1 MRVGVKTLH
10 LISYIIKIP
19 SMDENP
25 EIQKETRL
33 RFYARI
39 AIRAILL
46 SMAVGVVSA
55 VIMVIVYKFLPVTNT
70 MFMRIQS
77 DKHNVPTTQT
87 WIPLTEISPNL
98 ALAVVSSEDNLFTQ
112 HNGFSLDA
120 IKRAMEHNEKSK
132 RIHGGSTISQ
142 QVAKNVFLWNG
153 RSWVRKGLEAGFTV
167 LIELIWGKERIM
179 EVYLNVVE
187 LAPGV
192 YGAEAASQKFFKHS
206 AKRIT
211 REEAALMAAVLPNPA
226 RMKLARPSEYVYKR
240 QGQILYLM
248 DKIGRV
254 KYE

>member
-1 MRVGVKTLH
+1 
-10 LISYIIKIP
+10 
-19 SMDENP
+19 MDENP
-25 EIQKETRL
+25 EIQKEKRL

-46 SMAVGVVSA
+46 SIAVAMVSA
-55 VIMVIVYKFLPVTNT
+55 VIMVVVYKFLPVTNT

-77 DKHNVPTTQT
+77 DKHNVSTTQT
-87 WIPLTEISPNL
+87 WVPLTEISPNL
-98 ALAVVSSEDNLFTQ
+98 ALFVQ